1 MSKDNFIK
9 RPKKEINFL
18 IKVINEAF
26 KKFTNDKIIKERG
39 VNIKFYGV

>member
-26 KKFTNDKIIKERG
+26 KKFTNDEIIKERG